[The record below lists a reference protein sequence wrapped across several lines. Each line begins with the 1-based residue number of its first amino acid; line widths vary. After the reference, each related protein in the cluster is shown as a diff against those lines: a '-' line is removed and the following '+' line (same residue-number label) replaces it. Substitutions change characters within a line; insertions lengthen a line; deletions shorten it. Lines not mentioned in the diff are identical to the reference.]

1 MNKVDSLE
9 KLILAFT
16 GKLAEKK
23 EKIAKDPFYNVVSP
37 FSVVS
42 QFQKSE
48 SRKVGYSEIKPSPK
62 NSKVSEVNMDP

>member
-1 MNKVDSLE
+1 LNKVETLE
-9 KLILAFT
+9 KLIYAFT
-16 GKLAEKK
+16 DKLAEKK

-48 SRKVGYSEIKPSPK
+48 SRKVGYSQGISSPK
-62 NSKVSEVNMDP
+62 NSNAS